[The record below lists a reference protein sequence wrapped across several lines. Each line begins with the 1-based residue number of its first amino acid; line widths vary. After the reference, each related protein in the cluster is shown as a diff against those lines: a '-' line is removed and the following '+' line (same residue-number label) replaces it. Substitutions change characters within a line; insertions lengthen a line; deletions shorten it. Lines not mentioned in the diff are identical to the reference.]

1 MQIFSNLIINAID
14 AMADGGVLTIKTREI
29 GNRGVEILVRDN
41 GTGISRENL
50 DRVFEPFFSTKGQ
63 RGTGIGLW
71 VARQLLEKRGGSINL
86 KSSTEFPASGTTVSV
101 FIPFQT

>member
-1 MQIFSNLIINAID
+1 
-14 AMADGGVLTIKTREI
+14 MADGGVLTIQTREV
-29 GNRGVEILVRDN
+29 GNRGVEILVRDR

-50 DRVFEPFFSTKGQ
+50 DRVFEPFFSTKDQ

-71 VARQLLEKRGGSINL
+71 VARQLLEKRGGSIIL
-86 KSSTEFPASGTTVSV
+86 VSSTEFPTSGTTVTV